1 MPMGKVKGLAEA
13 KPRLIVAGRA
23 LEETKIVAPV

>member
-1 MPMGKVKGLAEA
+1 MRKVKGLAEA
-13 KPRLIVAGRA
+13 KPKLIVAGTA